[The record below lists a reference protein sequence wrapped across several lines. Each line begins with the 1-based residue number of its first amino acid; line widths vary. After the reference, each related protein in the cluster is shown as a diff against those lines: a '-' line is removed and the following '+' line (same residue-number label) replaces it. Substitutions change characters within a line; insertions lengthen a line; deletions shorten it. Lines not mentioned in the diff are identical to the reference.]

1 MQGCAALLA
10 GVNDKP
16 VMNADTRLI
25 CPSACLPVR
34 HFCPRIKLYMTMKV
48 KHAIKKKAREAMERK
63 QARNV
68 MFGIVGVLFLLLV
81 LGMAAYYFVQA

>member
-1 MQGCAALLA
+1 ML
-10 GVNDKP
+10 DKP
-16 VMNADTRLI
+16 ARLLV
-25 CPSACLPVR
+25 SPVCY
-34 HFCPRIKLYMTMKV
+34 FCPRIKLYMTMKV

>member
-1 MQGCAALLA
+1 MIG
-10 GVNDKP
+10 D
-16 VMNADTRLI
+16 R
-25 CPSACLPVR
+25 
-34 HFCPRIKLYMTMKV
+34 RIKLYMTMKV

-81 LGMAAYYFVQA
+81 LGLAAYYFVQA

>member
-1 MQGCAALLA
+1 
-10 GVNDKP
+10 
-16 VMNADTRLI
+16 
-25 CPSACLPVR
+25 
-34 HFCPRIKLYMTMKV
+34 MTMKV
-48 KHAIKKKAREAMERK
+48 KHAIKKKACEAMERK

>member
-1 MQGCAALLA
+1 
-10 GVNDKP
+10 
-16 VMNADTRLI
+16 
-25 CPSACLPVR
+25 
-34 HFCPRIKLYMTMKV
+34 MTMKV

-81 LGMAAYYFVQA
+81 LGMAAYYIVQA

>member
-1 MQGCAALLA
+1 MVTRKQIKLYPLA
-10 GVNDKP
+10 PILMIGD
-16 VMNADTRLI
+16 R
-25 CPSACLPVR
+25 
-34 HFCPRIKLYMTMKV
+34 RIKLYMTMKV

-81 LGMAAYYFVQA
+81 LGLAAYYFVQAE